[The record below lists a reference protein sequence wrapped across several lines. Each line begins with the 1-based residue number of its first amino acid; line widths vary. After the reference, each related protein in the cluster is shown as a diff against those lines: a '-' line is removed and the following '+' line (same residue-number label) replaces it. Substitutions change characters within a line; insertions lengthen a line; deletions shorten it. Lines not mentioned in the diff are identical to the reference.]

1 MIHDSWIA
9 DAEAGDSRVAE
20 KSNLF
25 LVEGVP
31 TTVTFDGLTADY
43 QIALYDSNTDP
54 VYLIRNEELILMYA
68 EAQID
73 INPALTVGAI
83 DVIRNAAGIGS
94 YTGPTDST
102 SLIEEILR
110 QRRYSLLAE
119 GHRWVDLRRLGRLNA
134 TYVPLDRSSDNIIN
148 AFPTPFNEGL

>member
-1 MIHDSWIA
+1 
-9 DAEAGDSRVAE
+9 
-20 KSNLF
+20 
-25 LVEGVP
+25 
-31 TTVTFDGLTADY
+31 
-43 QIALYDSNTDP
+43 
-54 VYLIRNEELILMYA
+54 MYA